1 MKMDENAQKLPAVP
15 SATGAIVS
23 RCVVLVFSYY
33 FLYITIIS
41 DYGLV
46 FAMMRDM
53 RELAAHNEWIT
64 IKISVMMYSFLA
76 IVGSYFVLAI
86 CRKIIWG
93 EFFVVCGICY
103 LILVQ
108 LGVMNVS
115 PID

>member
-86 CRKIIWG
+86 CRKISWV
-93 EFFVVCGICY
+93 EFIGVCGCCWGM
-103 LILVQ
+103 LLQLVM
-108 LGVMNVS
+108 MNVS